1 MSWDSLCV
9 LCSIGDG
16 QGVSP
21 QVIHL
26 PGEHSFSQDTPVIRG
41 RERDVGGWR
50 EGETETDRREGE
62 RERERGREEVVD

>member
-1 MSWDSLCV
+1 MSRDSLSV

-16 QGVSP
+16 QGISP

-26 PGEHSFSQDTPVIRG
+26 LGEHSFSQDTPVVRG

-50 EGETETDRREGE
+50 DGETDRDREK
-62 RERERGREEVVD
+62 RGREEVVD